1 MENFKKILKSVFSFK
16 TVILVIVIVLVIL
29 IILSSGFYF
38 ITIDDGEWEDAELGN
53 PSSYTEHVNIS
64 GETGLSVSKDELKT
78 NALKG
83 LKYTDEEIANM
94 SDEEVISNLQIN
106 RKLKKKPKVKSL
118 NEVTQAELLWCTNDV

>member
-53 PSSYTEHVNIS
+53 PSSYT
-64 GETGLSVSKDELKT
+64 
-78 NALKG
+78 
-83 LKYTDEEIANM
+83 
-94 SDEEVISNLQIN
+94 
-106 RKLKKKPKVKSL
+106 
-118 NEVTQAELLWCTNDV
+118 